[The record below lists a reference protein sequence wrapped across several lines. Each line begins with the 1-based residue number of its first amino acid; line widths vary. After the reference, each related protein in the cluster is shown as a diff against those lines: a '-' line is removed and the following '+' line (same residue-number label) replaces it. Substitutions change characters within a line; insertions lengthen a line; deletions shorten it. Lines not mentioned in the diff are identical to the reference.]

1 MITMLRHFAL
11 VICAVL
17 VATPALAQ
25 SSGEIVVAGRGE
37 IERPSEWARIAMALR
52 GEGKTSVDALRAL
65 TDSQKKLEDSLQRLA
80 DAKSVKIITGDLK
93 VLPVQADD
101 CEGEEYRPRPKLEQG
116 GCAIQGYVATMT
128 LIAKVAPADRAG
140 DAASLAAELGARNVT
155 LVDFG
160 VEAPDALR
168 EAATRAAV
176 EDARKQALTMA
187 SASGRKLGAITR
199 IQSGMGFQDEEE
211 VAAAADRAPSPFLA
225 KPVAPSVR
233 VDVTVP
239 PVTESARVIVA
250 FRLEP

>member
-1 MITMLRHFAL
+1 MLRHLAL
-11 VICAVL
+11 VICALL

-37 IERPSEWARIAMALR
+37 IERPSEWARIAMTLR

-65 TDSQKKLEDSLQRLA
+65 TDSQKKLEDSLHRLA

-93 VLPVQADD
+93 ILPVQADD
-101 CEGEEYRPRPKLEQG
+101 CEGEEYRPKPKLEQG

-160 VEAPDALR
+160 VEAPDTLR

-176 EDARKQALTMA
+176 DDARKQALTMA
-187 SASGRKLGAITR
+187 NASGRKLGAITK
-199 IQSGMGFQDEEE
+199 IQSGMGFQDEDQLE
-211 VAAAADRAPSPFLA
+211 VTADAAAARYELA
-225 KPVAPSVR
+225 KPAAAPTVR